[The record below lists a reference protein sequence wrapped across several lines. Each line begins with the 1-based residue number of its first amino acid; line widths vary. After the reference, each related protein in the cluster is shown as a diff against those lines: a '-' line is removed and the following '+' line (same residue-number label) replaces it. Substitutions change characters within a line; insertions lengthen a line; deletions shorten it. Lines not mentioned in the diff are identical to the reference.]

1 MKINEDI
8 YTIIAKEK
16 LIETLIDK
24 YNVQTKYKQD
34 LAQEIYLIILTKPP
48 ELLKQLYDTKQINY
62 YLARIISNQYF
73 SKTSQFFKNYKKYNI
88 TKSDGTNP
96 TELEIIDE

>member
-1 MKINEDI
+1 MNDI
-8 YTIIAKEK
+8 YTTIAKEK
-16 LIETLIDK
+16 LIEILIDK
-24 YNVQTKYKQD
+24 YNVQSKYKED
-34 LAQEIYLIILTKPP
+34 LAQEIYLIVLTKPP
-48 ELLKQLYDTKQINY
+48 ELLQQLYDDKQLNF

-73 SKTSQFFKNYKKYNI
+73 SKTSQFYKNYKKYNM

>member
-1 MKINEDI
+1 MNDI
-8 YTIIAKEK
+8 YTTIAKEK
-16 LIETLIDK
+16 LIEILIDK
-24 YNVQTKYKQD
+24 YNVQSKYKED
-34 LAQEIYLIILTKPP
+34 LSQEIYLIVLTKPP
-48 ELLKQLYDTKQINY
+48 ELLQQLYDDKQINF

-73 SKTSQFFKNYKKYNI
+73 SKTSQFYKNYKKYNM